1 MVAKGDG
8 RVKNIKFGRV
18 KCNAE
23 QITMI
28 ICTIVVFLAQIS
40 EKSHSNAIM
49 MIGYLMALLLAFVS
63 DQSMLM
69 AMNLFFLSDNSILDV
84 GGISIQLVI
93 MCIYLI
99 RFSILRRG
107 AIYGKIFLAGLL
119 IAGYSIIYID
129 LGVGY
134 VLQGT
139 KLAAMIIFMTE
150 YFSEE
155 GSMTRSNYKK
165 QLSFAV
171 MGVFLSVVAAICV
184 NPTMLLSARIAL
196 SEDSNWN
203 LLGILSALL
212 FSHSFM
218 MCFIERSNGNRY
230 IMYSAFMAVCALI
243 STSRTALLV
252 AAIGTIWT
260 LLFIN
265 ENGTIARKG
274 IVFLGIVLILVLIAN
289 GTIQISFVDK
299 LVDRIVNPR
308 RGDVSN
314 GRFTLWAGYI
324 EYLKSHKITLWF
336 GYGRTLIEG
345 IKTTTSSMS
354 NMAHNMLIEQVTMY
368 GIVGTLIVVN
378 LYLTSVKRIAWTTH
392 SKVVTLKKKYIVGI
406 LLVFVAGMFSHVIT
420 SVLVTT
426 ELYLGL
432 MQYIVLNIKE
442 DTAG

>member
-1 MVAKGDG
+1 MKSIKLG
-8 RVKNIKFGRV
+8 RVV
-18 KCNAE
+18 CNVE
-23 QITMI
+23 QITMTV
-28 ICTIVVFLAQIS
+28 CTIVVFLAQIS
-40 EKSHSNAIM
+40 ERSHYNAIM

-99 RFSILRRG
+99 RYSILRRG
-107 AIYGKIFLAGLL
+107 AIYGKTFFSGLL
-119 IAGYSIIYID
+119 IAGYSLIYIN

-134 VLQGT
+134 VLQGV
-139 KLAAMIIFMTE
+139 KLAVMIIFMTE
-150 YFSEE
+150 YLSKE
-155 GSMTRSNYKK
+155 GSMTRNNYEK

-171 MGVFLSVVAAICV
+171 MGVLLSVVAAICV
-184 NPTMLLSARIAL
+184 NPTMLLASRIAL

-218 MCFIERSNGNRY
+218 MCFAEKSHGNRY
-230 IMYSAFMAVCALI
+230 IFYSIFMAMCALI
-243 STSRTALLV
+243 STSRTALLI
-252 AAIGTIWT
+252 ATIGAVWT

-265 ENGTIARKG
+265 ENVMIARKG
-274 IVFLGIVLILVLIAN
+274 IIFLVIVLILILIAN
-289 GTIQISFVDK
+289 GTIRVSFVDK
-299 LVDRIVNPR
+299 LVDRIINPR

-314 GRFTLWAGYI
+314 GRFTLWAGYMN
-324 EYLKSHKITLWF
+324 YLKQHKSVLWF
-336 GYGRTLIEG
+336 GYGKPLIEG
-345 IKTTTSSMS
+345 ITTSTSSLS
-354 NMAHNMLIEQVTMY
+354 NVAHNMFIEQITMY
-368 GIVGTLIVVN
+368 GILGTCIVGN
-378 LYLTSVKRIAWTTH
+378 LYLSSISRIVNVLHESQSTF
-392 SKVVTLKKKYIVGI
+392 KIKFVLNV

-432 MQYIVLNIKE
+432 MQYIALNIKE
-442 DTAG
+442 HKAE